1 MSSVLQQ
8 TLHDRAL
15 DWAKRFCAR
24 VQSDWQPSEVQRLH
38 QQLDG
43 LAIEADAR
51 GEEMLL
57 EATLELSTA
66 LCAFLGHGPEPSRAQ
81 LGELLELTD
90 AMLFASVDENLP
102 EDAEDII
109 AVEAR
114 SEFAKQTAAAGAAPA
129 EVIRHDVQAVAAT
142 TATVWCISANPRLI
156 ERLRGALA
164 SLGMELATLLPSLG
178 WTDALPEHGVT
189 CVVVDG
195 ESLGVLLDLQRRS
208 SGASSHT
215 HACRPTYIAVLGD
228 ASTEERVRALRA
240 GADHVLRGG
249 ESPEHLAERLA
260 HILAARSEEA
270 LSVVVIDDDPSQTL
284 FCSSIL
290 RRVGVSAICCN
301 DAKSAMRAFRQEL
314 PDVVLVDLHMPET
327 DGLEL
332 TEQLLALPGSEFVS
346 ILFLSGDDEPDT
358 RFDAL
363 TAGADDYL
371 SKPIQPRH
379 LIRAVLAHGKR
390 SQRRRRAA
398 TRLATPIS

>member
-1 MSSVLQQ
+1 MSSVAHQ

-15 DWAKRFCAR
+15 DWARRFCVR
-24 VQSDWQPSEVQRLH
+24 VQAQWQPAEIQILH

-43 LAIEADAR
+43 LAIEADSR
-51 GEEMLL
+51 GEEALL

-66 LCAFLGHGPEPSRAQ
+66 LCAFIGHGPEPTRSQ
-81 LGELLELTD
+81 MGELLELTD
-90 AMLFASVDENLP
+90 SMLFASVEDDLP
-102 EDAEDII
+102 DDAHDVI
-109 AVEAR
+109 AFDR
-114 SEFAKQTAAAGAAPA
+114 PSEPTASALVDTRVPDDDSQAAAPRP
-129 EVIRHDVQAVAAT
+129 VS
-142 TATVWCISANPRLI
+142 VWCISSDLGLI
-156 ERLRGALA
+156 DRLRSALG
-164 SLGMELATLLPSLG
+164 LLDMDLATLQPSLG
-178 WTDALPEHGVT
+178 WTDALPESGVS

-208 SGASSHT
+208 SGASSVS
-215 HACRPTYIAVLGD
+215 HACRPTYVAVLCD

-249 ESPEHLAERLA
+249 EAPAQLAERLS
-260 HILAARSEEA
+260 HIFAARSEEA
-270 LSVVVIDDDPSQTL
+270 LSVVVIDDDASQTL

-290 RRVGVSAICCN
+290 RRVGVNAICCN
-301 DAKSAMRAFRQEL
+301 DAMSGLRALRQEL
-314 PDVVLVDLHMPET
+314 PDVVLVDLHMPEV

-346 ILFLSGDDEPDT
+346 VLFLSGDDEPDT

-398 TRLATPIS
+398 LRLAGPAPD

>member
-1 MSSVLQQ
+1 
-8 TLHDRAL
+8 LHDRAL
-15 DWAKRFCAR
+15 DWARRFCVR
-24 VQSDWQPSEVQRLH
+24 VQAEWAPAEVQSLH

-51 GEEMLL
+51 GEESLL
-57 EATLELSTA
+57 EATLELSSA
-66 LCAFLGHGPEPSRAQ
+66 LCAFLGHGPAPSRSQ

-90 AMLFASVDENLP
+90 AMLFASVDDDLP
-102 EDAEDII
+102 EDADEII
-109 AVEAR
+109 AFEHRVPEPAA
-114 SEFAKQTAAAGAAPA
+114 SSAALPTAVP
-129 EVIRHDVQAVAAT
+129 E
-142 TATVWCISANPRLI
+142 ATVIPQASVWCVSADPALI
-156 ERLRGALA
+156 ERLRAALA
-164 SLGMELATLLPSLG
+164 EIDLHLAILSPSLG
-178 WTDALPEHGVT
+178 WTDALPEAGVT

-195 ESLGVLLDLQRRS
+195 ESLGVLLDLQRRA
-208 SGASSHT
+208 SGASSMS
-215 HACRPTYIAVLGD
+215 HASRPTYVALLGD

-249 ESPEHLAERLA
+249 ESPQALAQRLKQ
-260 HILAARSEEA
+260 IFAARSEEA

-290 RRVGVSAICCN
+290 RRVGVNAICCN
-301 DAKSAMRAFRQEL
+301 DAMSGLRALRQEL
-314 PDVVLVDLHMPET
+314 PDVVLVDLHMPDV

-332 TEQLLALPGSEFVS
+332 TEQLLGLPGSEFVS
-346 ILFLSGDDEPDT
+346 VLFLSGDDEPDT

-398 TRLATPIS
+398 KRLATPSPDQ

>member
-1 MSSVLQQ
+1 MNTAASQS
-8 TLHDRAL
+8 LHDRAL
-15 DWAKRFCAR
+15 DWAKRFCVR
-24 VQSDWQPSEVQRLH
+24 VHAEWVPADVQRLH

-51 GEEMLL
+51 GEEALL

-66 LCAFLGHGPEPSRAQ
+66 LCAFLGHGPPPTRGQ
-81 LGELLELTD
+81 MGELLELTD
-90 AMLFASVDENLP
+90 AMLFASVDDDLP
-102 EDAEDII
+102 EDTDEIVTLSARPPADSAELRV
-109 AVEAR
+109 APVP
-114 SEFAKQTAAAGAAPA
+114 SEPETLLSEVGAAK
-129 EVIRHDVQAVAAT
+129 
-142 TATVWCISANPRLI
+142 VWCISADLDLICRLG
-156 ERLRGALA
+156 EALTT
-164 SLGMELATLLPSLG
+164 LEQPLATLLPSLG
-178 WTDALPEHGVT
+178 WTDALPETGVT
-189 CVVVDG
+189 CVIVDG

-208 SGASSHT
+208 TAAGMHSHAS
-215 HACRPTYIAVLGD
+215 RPTYVALLGD
-228 ASTEERVRALRA
+228 VSTEERVRALRA
-240 GADHVLRGG
+240 GADHVLRAA
-249 ESPEHLAERLA
+249 ESPAGIAERLR
-260 HILAARSEEA
+260 HIFSARSEEG

-290 RRVGVSAICCN
+290 RRVGVNAICCN
-301 DAKSAMRAFRQEL
+301 DAVSGMRALRQEL
-314 PDVVLVDLHMPET
+314 PDVVLVDLHMPEM

-346 ILFLSGDDEPDT
+346 VLFLSGDDEPDT

-398 TRLATPIS
+398 ARGLPTSDD